1 MNVIAFVY
9 SVFEACD
16 AACYMAKESYMMN
29 CGFHD
34 LFVFSM
40 DQVSV
45 PLKRLAICVIK
56 HIDEF

>member
-9 SVFEACD
+9 SAFEACD
-16 AACYMAKESYMMN
+16 AACYIAKESYMIN

-40 DQVSV
+40 DQVSLS
-45 PLKRLAICVIK
+45 LKHLVERFV
-56 HIDEF
+56 